1 MNDLLL
7 LKMRSQDWNDPD
19 DVDTR
24 QGDRLSDVGRSSTG
38 RATDQGFRKE
48 FRTFSALAFL
58 KITGCEEFPEG
69 NLVSW
74 EKTNWFLN
82 SSRGTVSALFPTHML
97 LKCHLSSL
105 S

>member
-7 LKMRSQDWNDPD
+7 LKLRSQDWNDPD

-38 RATDQGFRKE
+38 RATAEGFREE
-48 FRTFSALAFL
+48 FYTFSTLAFL

-82 SSRGTVSALFPTHML
+82 SSRGTV
-97 LKCHLSSL
+97 
-105 S
+105 

>member
-1 MNDLLL
+1 MNYINLSNIIF
-7 LKMRSQDWNDPD
+7 KVRPQDGSHPND
-19 DVDTR
+19 VNTW

-48 FRTFSALAFL
+48 FYTFSALAFL

-82 SSRGTVSALFPTHML
+82 SSRGTV
-97 LKCHLSSL
+97 
-105 S
+105 